1 MKFNFYVLC
10 TLVAIIGFIQQP
22 VIGNDKL
29 PQLPADVS
37 AGWYQ
42 AAVKN
47 IQKTTY
53 RFQTLELPGLF
64 RAINNEQHLS
74 FRINPEGYSVQ
85 IIPTA
90 ANKQEWKV
98 SFALKG
104 VGRNGKFITNTGN
117 FEVDMQEEK
126 LTYVYPSMSIEYI
139 NDLRGMRQNFMVY
152 DKPAGTG
159 NLAVSIAIN
168 GNLDRQLIGAG
179 KLQFHLP
186 GKPEAIQFTY
196 EDLKVWDAA
205 HRALPATMRLKN
217 DVLTIEVDDRD
228 AAYPIT
234 IDPINKTPEW
244 TSSADGV
251 IAATLTQAQL
261 HAALYGFTVTS
272 LGDVNG
278 DGFDDAAISAP
289 SLVDVFAGSGTLAGV
304 GAVFVFYGSPNG
316 LAEVPA
322 KTLQPNTAVA
332 GALFGFSVEAGDVTG
347 DGIND
352 IIVGAPLDSYQTT
365 AQGLLGPVTVT
376 VKAGKVYVYPGATAG
391 ANPSNFIEVKLKG
404 TGFFSTGVPG
414 LLLSNIN
421 VNALFG
427 FSVSVTG
434 DLNGDGRADL
444 LVGSPAY
451 LGTSLLAVQNGSAFV
466 YYSNNL
472 TTSSPVQLQ
481 TPTASVLGLISFP
494 LLNSSGLLFGY
505 SVDGL
510 GDYNNDGRA
519 DLVVGA
525 PAGVDLSSLGGIFTG
540 QVLGG
545 SAYIYYGNGS
555 GINAAIGTRLQAAAG
570 GLLGN
575 AANLFGYKVKG
586 VRGANGNRNGNVI
599 VGAPVGGLIPNAL
612 GLTVQ
617 TGNIHV
623 FKSKQSTPAG
633 VVTSD
638 QVLESPRSTS
648 LLQVLSTLDLN
659 VLFGAAIDNAY
670 DINCDG
676 FGDLVVGEPLSSGA
690 TLLQLQAN
698 AVGGSAYVFRG
709 DGNGGY
715 VPTPIYNMSATHGG
729 DFLSVNA
736 VSLFGFSVAG
746 APRIHG
752 SGSAPRILVG
762 SPAGALDFDNSLL
775 NLGSTLGLLLD
786 FTVGDNGVG
795 KSYVMYPNVC
805 GIQSL
810 PVTLVD
816 FSGQQKDGGI
826 ELEWKTNDERNMN
839 SYEVQRSGDGA
850 HFDMIGLVF
859 AWDNNSTTNK
869 YIFADK
875 NPLPGKNYYR
885 LKMVDRD
892 GKHSFSNIIR
902 FSSEAISTAKILIT
916 PNPATAGKIGVQFN
930 GIDNGVF
937 SIQLRSMTGHL
948 QESRSVMVT
957 RNGHTEILDMK
968 KGIAAGTY
976 FVTVYDAKGIIIS
989 TSKVVIQ

>member
-1 MKFNFYVLC
+1 MKFNFYVLI
-10 TLVAIIGFIQQP
+10 TLVAVIGITQQP
-22 VIGNDKL
+22 VSANDKK
-29 PQLPADVS
+29 PPLPATTSED
-37 AGWYQ
+37 WYQ

-53 RFQTLELPGLF
+53 RFQSLESRGLF
-64 RAINNEQHLS
+64 RAINSAQHLS
-74 FRINPEGYSVQ
+74 FRINPQGYTVQ
-85 IIPTA
+85 IIPTTA
-90 ANKQEWKV
+90 SQQLWKV
-98 SFALKG
+98 SLALKG
-104 VGRNGKFITNTGN
+104 VGRDGKYINN
-117 FEVDMQEEK
+117 AKNVEVDFQDEK
-126 LTYVYPSMSIEYI
+126 LTYLYPSLSIEYI
-139 NDLRGMRQNFMVY
+139 NDLRGMRQNFMVL
-152 DKPAGTG
+152 DKPVGAGR
-159 NLAVSIAIN
+159 LSVSIAIS
-168 GNLDRQLIGAG
+168 GNLDQQLVGAD

-205 HRALPATMRLKN
+205 HRALPAIMKLKN

-244 TSSADGV
+244 SSSADGV
-251 IAATLTQAQL
+251 IATALTQAQL

-278 DGFDDAAISAP
+278 DGFGDAAISAP

-304 GAVFVFYGSPNG
+304 GAVFVFYGSANG
-316 LAEVPA
+316 LSQTPA

-347 DGIND
+347 DGVND

-404 TGFFSTGVPG
+404 TGFFSTGVAG

-427 FSVSVTG
+427 FSVAVTG
-434 DLNGDGRADL
+434 DLNGDNKADL

-466 YYSNNL
+466 YYSSNL

-481 TPTASVLGLISFP
+481 TPAASVLGLISFP

-525 PAGVDLSSLGGIFTG
+525 PAGVDLSSLGGVFTG

-555 GINAAIGTRLQAAAG
+555 GINAAIGTRLQASAG

-599 VGAPVGGLIPNAL
+599 VGAPVGGLIPSAL
-612 GLTVQ
+612 ALTVQ

-623 FKSKQSTPAG
+623 FKSKLSTPSA

-648 LLQVLSTLDLN
+648 LLQVLSSLDLN

-670 DINCDG
+670 DVNCDG
-676 FGDLVVGEPLSSGA
+676 YGDLVVGEPLSSGA
-690 TLLQLQAN
+690 TLAQLQAN
-698 AVGGSAYVFRG
+698 AVGGAAYVFRG

-715 VPTPIYNMSATHGG
+715 LPNPIYNMSATHGG

-746 APRIHG
+746 APRVHG
-752 SGSAPRILVG
+752 SGTAPRILVG

-775 NLGSTLGLLLD
+775 NLGSTLGLLFNFAL
-786 FTVGDNGVG
+786 VDNGVG
-795 KSYVMYPNVC
+795 KSYLMYPQVC
-805 GIQSL
+805 GAQSL

-816 FSGQQKDGGI
+816 FSGQQKDGKI
-826 ELEWKTNDERNMN
+826 ELQWKTNDEKNMN
-839 SYEVQRSGDGA
+839 SYEVQRSADGT

-859 AWDNNSTTNK
+859 AWDNNSTSNK
-869 YIFADK
+869 YLFPDK
-875 NPLPGKNYYR
+875 NPLTGKSYYR

-892 GKHSFSNIIR
+892 GKHTFSHIIR
-902 FSSEAISTAKILIT
+902 FNTEETAAAKILVT
-916 PNPATAGKIGVQFN
+916 PNPATSGRIGVQFN
-930 GIDNGVF
+930 GVENGVF
-937 SIQLRSMTGHL
+937 SIQLRSLTGHL

-957 RNGHTEILDMK
+957 RNGHTETLK
-968 KGIAAGTY
+968 PGIAAGTY
-976 FVTVYDAKGIIIS
+976 FVTVYDSKGVIIS
-989 TSKVVIQ
+989 TNKVVVQ